1 MAQSEWVKDP
11 DAVLDYKFDWK
22 ALTNGSGISDW
33 LGAAE
38 TINAVENTGWTITIT
53 PVTASPLTKDS
64 SARSDSDTS
73 VTVWLSGGLAETEYK
88 VACEIV
94 TSGGRTDERTMKI
107 KCEER

>member
-22 ALTNGSGISDW
+22 ALTNGSGSSDW
-33 LGAAE
+33 LAAGE
-38 TINAVENTGWTITIT
+38 TIASHTITVT
-53 PVTASPLTKDS
+53 PVTLSPLTVDS
-64 SARSDSDTS
+64 SAETDVDTS
-73 VTVWLSGGLAETEYK
+73 VTVWLSGGLAGTEYG

-94 TSGGRTDERTMKI
+94 TSASRTDERTMRI